1 VLQPIMDNASKE
13 IKEYGMIKT
22 FLPEAGTFER
32 AVPYREN
39 KIKPLFIKMKN
50 QIAVL
55 AGKVVELNKT
65 VENWKNK
72 YQKSVEKC
80 DNIQKQLDDV
90 RKENGK
96 LSNDNQ
102 RLQEISDRYDRVV
115 RILGMETV
123 EDVVQQDIKEQRAL
137 EEKRRTEQ
145 MPKGSVLKQLEWAT
159 QKSQI
164 ENQQRKKNKTKY
176 KGLEI

>member
-1 VLQPIMDNASKE
+1 
-13 IKEYGMIKT
+13 
-22 FLPEAGTFER
+22 
-32 AVPYREN
+32 
-39 KIKPLFIKMKN
+39 MKN
-50 QIAVL
+50 QIAAL

-123 EDVVQQDIKEQRAL
+123 SERFPLAFVPFDAAL
-137 EEKRRTEQ
+137 
-145 MPKGSVLKQLEWAT
+145 PIPFVL
-159 QKSQI
+159 
-164 ENQQRKKNKTKY
+164 
-176 KGLEI
+176 